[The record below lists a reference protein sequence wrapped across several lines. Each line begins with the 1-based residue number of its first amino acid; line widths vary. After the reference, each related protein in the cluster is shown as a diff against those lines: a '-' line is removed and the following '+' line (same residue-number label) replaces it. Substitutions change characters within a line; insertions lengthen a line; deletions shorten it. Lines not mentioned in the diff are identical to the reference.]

1 MKQRRFL
8 KDNKKRGL
16 YKKTEVFQKILK
28 VLGLYKVGSF
38 LLSLISHKFYLSIL
52 VKDAFKN
59 QIKNYCVLTGRSRGV
74 FRKLR
79 VSRISFRRLGSE
91 GLFFGLKKSS
101 W

>member
-28 VLGLYKVGSF
+28 VLSLYQKGLF
-38 LLSLISHKFYLSIL
+38 LLGLVVQKLFLIFLS
-52 VKDAFKN
+52 KDSFKSK
-59 QIKNYCVLTGRSRGV
+59 IKNYCVITGRSRGI
-74 FRKLR
+74 FRKMR
-79 VSRISFRRLGSE
+79 VSRISFRKLGAE
-91 GLFFGLKKSS
+91 GLFFGLKKAS

>member
-8 KDNKKRGL
+8 KDNKKRWL

-28 VLGLYKVGSF
+28 VLSLYKMGELLLNLVVKKF
-38 LLSLISHKFYLSIL
+38 YLLSLIKNN
-52 VKDAFKN
+52 FKV
-59 QIKNYCVLTGRSRGV
+59 QIKNYCITTGRSRGV

-79 VSRISFRRLGSE
+79 VSRISFRKLGAE

-101 W
+101 